1 MTTRSIIHRL
11 ACGLILGIAIQVQ
24 AQQPRVLV
32 EEFVVTGNTLLP
44 AQAVAAA
51 LAPFKGE
58 RTLDELKQAAQ
69 AVQSLYRDAGYGAV
83 VAYLPPQSGKPGRV
97 TIAVLEGRLALV
109 VVSGNQQFSEANIRR
124 SLPQL
129 VEGKTPPV
137 RRIDTEIQLANEN
150 PAKQLALSLEAGQ
163 QPGDVEAHIVVSEQP
178 ARRWSVALDN
188 TGNSNTGRL
197 RASLMYQNAALWDLD
212 HVLSLL
218 LQTSPDKPS
227 SVAVFSASYHVP
239 LYERG
244 MTVDFFGVRSDVDNG
259 TTATAAGALQFSG
272 RGQMLGVRLNKHLER
287 IGEFDHRLSLGLDR
301 RDYNNDCTIAGLPPG
316 ACGSPGASVT
326 VNPLSLDYTLQRGGE
341 RALGFNAGLTHN
353 LALGGSHADAAHYEA
368 ARPGASR
375 DYSLVRLGGFAARAL
390 PRHWQI
396 SGRIA
401 GQWTDDG
408 LVNGEQ
414 FSIAGSTSV
423 RGYEER
429 EITGDSGVSAT
440 LELYSPSLL
449 PATAS
454 PKSALRLLGFV
465 DAGKVWNRLNT
476 PCRDA
481 QSSCTLA
488 AVGLGT
494 RLDWQNLQFRLDLA
508 HALKNGNL
516 TERGDNRAHLQL
528 IYSFQ

>member
-83 VAYLPPQSGKPGRV
+83 VAYLPPQSGTPGRV

-401 GQWTDDG
+401 GQWTHDG

-494 RLDWQNLQFRLDLA
+494 RLDWRNLQFRLDLA